1 MPGFNTW
8 EEENQLIEDTVSDN
22 GTPQGKG
29 KDSQEK
35 EETNIDW
42 SSSQV
47 SAEWVQWETAEMLV
61 HECKESGQ

>member
-22 GTPQGKG
+22 GTPQGKS

-35 EETNIDW
+35 EERNIDW

-47 SAEWVQWETAEMLV
+47 SAE
-61 HECKESGQ
+61 